1 MQLTI
6 EKINLDLA
14 SPFSITGYTFTT
26 TDTVLVT
33 LTDDGQSGRG
43 EAAGIYYLDET
54 QDSMAADLE
63 RVRAEVEAGATREEV
78 QRLLPAGGARNAL
91 DCAYWD
97 LDAKK
102 QGRSVAETLGL
113 SPLKDLTTVYTI
125 GIADAVGMARAAEE
139 ASAYPHLK
147 IKLDAEDV
155 IGRMKAIRAARPD
168 ASLII
173 DVNQG
178 WTFDQLKEYTPALAD
193 MGVAMIEQ
201 PLARGGDEAL
211 EGYKSPVPLGAD
223 ESCLHSGEYEAVAR
237 FYDVINI
244 KLDKTGGLTDALKLA
259 DMTINDGKDLMV
271 GNMMGSSLSM
281 APSFLIGQRCKF
293 VDIDGP
299 LLLKED
305 IQHGLDYRD
314 AGQVSPPTPALWG

>member
-1 MQLTI
+1 M
-6 EKINLDLA
+6 
-14 SPFSITGYTFTT
+14 YTFRTIV
-26 TDTVLVT
+26 TVRVT
-33 LTDDGQSGRG
+33 LSDGEHTGRG
-43 EAAGIYYLDET
+43 EAAGVYYTGET
-54 QDSMAADLE
+54 QDSMATDLE
-63 RVRAEVEAGATREEV
+63 GVRSNVEAGASREDV

-97 LDAKK
+97 LEAKQK
-102 QGRSVAETLGL
+102 GQSVAEMVGL
-113 SPLKDLTTVYTI
+113 APLKDLTTVLTI
-125 GIADAVGMARAAEE
+125 GIKDAAAMGRAAAE
-139 ASAYPHLK
+139 AKAYPHLK

-155 IGRMKAIRAARPD
+155 IGRMQAIRAARPD

-178 WTFDQLKEYTPALAD
+178 WTIDQLKEYTPALSD

-201 PLARGGDEAL
+201 PLARGDDAAL
-211 EGYKSPVPLGAD
+211 EGYTSPVPLGAD
-223 ESCLHSGEYEAVAR
+223 ESCLHTGEYEAVAR

-259 DMTINDGKDLMV
+259 DMTLADGKDLMV

-305 IQHGLDYRD
+305 IKDGLDYRD
-314 AGQVSPPTPALWG
+314 AGQVSPPTSALWG